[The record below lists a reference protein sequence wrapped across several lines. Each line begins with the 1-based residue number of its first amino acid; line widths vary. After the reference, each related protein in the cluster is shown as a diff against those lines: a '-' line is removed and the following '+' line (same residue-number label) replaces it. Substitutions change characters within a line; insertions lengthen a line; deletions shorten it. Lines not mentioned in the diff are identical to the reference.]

1 MNRSCVPWSEREA
14 EQKKNKK
21 IIFFSNLLSC
31 MKLELYEIYVLFH
44 VAHETPSPVVTDL
57 LVNFTSMYWL

>member
-1 MNRSCVPWSEREA
+1 
-14 EQKKNKK
+14 
-21 IIFFSNLLSC
+21 